1 MFWYTVLAAETS
13 GIMLAGVALGIGVL
27 AGLLLMAMVQL
38 TKRQTV
44 EKELAARKLASDA
57 EAQKIIAQAE
67 AQAKS
72 EFISRREKF
81 DADTET
87 ARREL
92 RSEEKRLAKRE
103 DLIDQKLETVHS
115 KEKMLAAAD
124 KAVHERENALADKD
138 RHLNELIA
146 QQNTQLM
153 KVANLSA
160 DEAKGI
166 VLSRVEKE
174 MEYETGQLIERRMGE
189 AKDKADVEARQIITS
204 AIQRYA
210 AEHTCDTTVSTVDIP
225 SDEMKGRV
233 IGREG
238 RNIRA
243 FEKATGVDVI
253 VDDTPGVVV
262 VSAFDPVRREVARRA
277 LERLI
282 LDGRIHPTR
291 IEEVVAGTQ
300 KDVNQ
305 QIMEFGKQAVSD
317 ANVRGLNNKFIEL
330 LGRLHYRTSYGQNV
344 LKHSLEVAYISQM
357 IAEEM
362 GLDGNL
368 ARRCGLL
375 HDIGKAIDHEVEG
388 GHPEIGANLCKRYG
402 ERDEVINAAAG
413 HHGDVEAR
421 SLYTPIISAAD
432 AISAAR
438 HGARRDELEQDV
450 QRLQKLEGIA
460 TGFEGV
466 KQAFAVQAGREIRVI
481 VDAAEV
487 DDRLSAKI
495 ARDVAKR
502 IEEEMEYPGEVRVTL
517 VRELRCVEY
526 AR

>member
-1 MFWYTVLAAETS
+1 M
-13 GIMLAGVALGIGVL
+13 GIGVL
-27 AGLLLMAMVQL
+27 TGFLVMLLIQYN
-38 TKRQTV
+38 KRQTI
-44 EKELAARKLASDA
+44 EKELAARHAASEA
-57 EAQKIIAQAE
+57 ESQKIIAQAE

-72 EFISRREKF
+72 EFISSREKF
-81 DADTET
+81 DSDTET
-87 ARREL
+87 TRLEL
-92 RSEEKRLAKRE
+92 RVEEKRIAKRE
-103 DLIDQKLETVHS
+103 DLIDNKLETVHS

-124 KAVHERENALADKD
+124 RAVLEREKALAEKD
-138 RHLNELIA
+138 RHLNDLVA
-146 QQNTQLM
+146 QQKTQLL
-153 KVANLSA
+153 KVANLSI
-160 DEAKGI
+160 DEAKKI
-166 VLSRVEKE
+166 LLSRVEKE
-174 MEYETGQLIERRMGE
+174 MEYESAELIERRIAE
-189 AKDKADVEARQIITS
+189 AKDKADVESRHIIIS

-210 AEHTCDTTVSTVDIP
+210 AEHTCETTVSTVDIP

-262 VSAFDPVRREVARRA
+262 VSAFDPVRREIARRA

-291 IEEVVAGTQ
+291 IEEGVAETQ
-300 KDVNQ
+300 KDMDRQLIEV
-305 QIMEFGKQAVSD
+305 GKHA
-317 ANVRGLNNKFIEL
+317 AAEENIRGLNNKFIEL

-344 LKHSLEVAYISQM
+344 LKHSLEVAFISQL

-362 GLDGNL
+362 GLDGTL

-402 ERDEVINAAAG
+402 EREEVINAAGG
-413 HHGDVEAR
+413 HHGDMDANC
-421 SLYTPIISAAD
+421 LYTPIVSAAD

-438 HGARRDELEQDV
+438 PGARRDSLERYV
-450 QRLQKLEGIA
+450 QRLEKLEGIA
-460 TGFEGV
+460 TDFEGV
-466 KQAFAVQAGREIRVI
+466 KQAYAVQAGREVRVI

-487 DDRLSAKI
+487 DDRLSGKI
-495 ARDVAKR
+495 ARDIAKR
-502 IEEEMEYPGEVRVTL
+502 VEEEMEYPGEVRVTL
-517 VRELRCVEY
+517 LRELRCVEY